1 MTAVGDSRPDL
12 ELPRNEPEPRIRP
25 GGGEVGTWIA
35 VGVELLRRWGVRFP
49 DEVDDV
55 IWLGVGVLMEG
66 GTPLPEESG
75 GLRPDRLEED
85 EFCAEVEDE
94 DDAVELT
101 EATEERERL
110 EVEVGMPAT
119 EFRESV
125 RNLEPSLSQR
135 ELPPSEP
142 RCEAIE

>member
-1 MTAVGDSRPDL
+1 
-12 ELPRNEPEPRIRP
+12 
-25 GGGEVGTWIA
+25 VGTWIA